1 MMNQHILME
10 KNNINSRISYIDLA
24 AGIMILWVL
33 AFHAMMHANKLELIW
48 LQQMGLDY
56 LSQCRH
62 VVMNTNGTLKA
73 LMPQQY
79 FPYLHFFMP
88 WFFYK
93 SGQFFRKKQ
102 PLELLK
108 KDANKLL
115 KPFAIY
121 SAIGLVVY
129 LILKFLAGK
138 ASVATCIVA
147 PIHSLWKA
155 GCVPV
160 NGALWFLLT
169 LVIVRMA
176 ANVITLAANRGG
188 IRSALIIAATYAL
201 SCAFYKWKL
210 DFIPYWCV
218 NSTTGLMFFVLGYWL
233 AQYETKWWL
242 WIPCVIVYIANCI
255 WGFSAVGMRTN
266 VLLCGNYWLNMPC
279 VLAGIV
285 TFNVLC
291 RLIAEYMP
299 RFSSAF
305 MFVGQYSMIIYVTHG
320 LIYKTAFE
328 LLKMYSPTSI
338 MPYSFWIII
347 GAYLLFIPPICYIYY
362 RLQKRRLRSNEPLNV
377 ASKR

>member
-1 MMNQHILME
+1 ME

-48 LQQMGLDY
+48 LRQMGLDY
-56 LSQCRH
+56 LSQCHH
-62 VVMNTNGTLKA
+62 VVMNTNGTLRA

-169 LVIVRMA
+169 LVIVRMV
-176 ANVITLAANRGG
+176 ANMIVPPAQEKTVRC
-188 IRSALIIAATYAL
+188 ALIVAATFIL
-201 SCAFYKWKL
+201 SCVMFTL
-210 DFIPYWCV
+210 RIGFIPDWCI

-242 WIPCVIVYIANCI
+242 WIPCVAFYIANCI

-266 VLLCGNYWLNMPC
+266 IILCGKYWLNMPC
-279 VLAGIV
+279 ALAGIV

-291 RLIAEYMP
+291 RVIAEYLP
-299 RFSSAF
+299 QISRPL

-320 LIYKTAFE
+320 LIYKTLFE
-328 LLKMYSPTSI
+328 LLKMYSPTSL
-338 MPYSFWIII
+338 MPYAFWLTI
-347 GAYLLFIPPICYIYY
+347 GAYLLFIPLICYIYY
-362 RLQKRRLRSNEPLNV
+362 RVQQRRLSNN
-377 ASKR
+377 